1 MKICVCASVFGS
13 LEYFNKKFDPPNKK
27 QTLSPKNKKTDIDFY
42 LFTNLTNDILKST
55 IHEHWKVITILDEDN
70 FLKANNF
77 SKNNNVK
84 QVQKSRYFKF
94 QLHKYFNS
102 QYDFIIYLDHHI
114 HLDPNVNW
122 EDIAS
127 SVINE
132 ATENDLAL
140 VQVRHKDGLDSI
152 KREADLIVKTNTD
165 TSININKSLDYLHT
179 INNSVNIKEKIIF
192 RENWIFGYCP
202 KHKET
207 VEHFDIFWSHYLNDG
222 YATKRDQPLWNFL
235 FLARNKRS
243 KMMNLL
249 KFTTNK
255 EKWVKRCNV

>member
-1 MKICVCASVFGS
+1 MKICVCASVFGN
-13 LEYFNKKFDPPNKK
+13 LHYFNTKQNKVK
-27 QTLSPKNKKTDIDFY
+27 NQQRLSPKNEKTDMDFY
-42 LFTNLTNDILKST
+42 LFTNLTHDVLKST
-55 IHEHWKVITILDEDN
+55 IHEHWKVITVSDDDDFMKE
-70 FLKANNF
+70 NNF
-77 SKNNNVK
+77 RKDNNVN

-94 QLHKYFNS
+94 QLHKYFNG

-132 ATENDLAL
+132 ATENNLAL
-140 VQVRHKDGLDSI
+140 VQVRHKDGMDSV
-152 KREADLIVKTNTD
+152 KREADLIIRCGVD
-165 TSININKSLDYLHT
+165 SRININKSLDYLDT
-179 INNSVNIKEKIIF
+179 INNSVDIGEKIIF

-207 VEHFDIFWSHYLNDG
+207 VEHFDIFWGHYLNEK
-222 YATKRDQPLWNFL
+222 YATRRDQPLWNFL

-255 EKWVKRCNV
+255 TNWVNRCNI